1 MIEIRT
7 TDEPPMLAAARELVR
22 AHILANSKA
31 HDAAGAQA
39 VVDALPAPYLPP
51 AGGLWVAVE
60 KEHALGCVA
69 LHAISSGTSE
79 MKRMYVAPEARRR
92 GVARTLSEFAISKAR
107 DIGYEKL
114 RLGTLAAML
123 PAQNL
128 YLSLGFK
135 RIDPYRP
142 EEFGETWF
150 YELDLRPS
158 LLQR

>member
-1 MIEIRT
+1 MIEIRST
-7 TDEPPMLAAARELVR
+7 ERPEMLTAARELVR
-22 AHILANSKA
+22 AHILANSSA
-31 HDAAGAQA
+31 HDAAAAQA
-39 VVDALPAPYLPP
+39 VVGVLPAPYLPP

-60 KEHALGCVA
+60 DEEVLGCVA
-69 LHAISSGTSE
+69 LHAISSGTAE
-79 MKRMYVAPEARRR
+79 LKRMYVAPDARGR
-92 GVARTLSEFAISKAR
+92 GVARKLSEFAISTAR

-114 RLGTLAAML
+114 RLGTLATML

-128 YLSLGFK
+128 YMSLGFR

-150 YELDLRPS
+150 YELELRPS